1 MKNTMLVILLAAL
14 ASITAVAV
22 ESAAK
27 PYPLDKCIVSDEKL
41 GVEGKPVVFV
51 HEGQEIK
58 LCCQDCR
65 KDFDANPA
73 KYLAKLPKAGN
84 APKSDEPAK
93 PKGMAMKSC
102 CMADAKDGGHDHAA
116 MVAKGDDKAKEAK
129 QTDGHD
135 HAAAK
140 PAAEAAKPH
149 DHEHADAAKTEP
161 AKDAPAKPYPLKTCI
176 VSDNDLDSMGEQ
188 ASFVYQG
195 QTIKVCCKPCVA
207 KFEKNPAKYLKKLEG
222 K

>member
-1 MKNTMLVILLAAL
+1 MLVILLAAL

-102 CMADAKDGGHDHAA
+102 CKIGRAH
-116 MVAKGDDKAKEAK
+116 V
-129 QTDGHD
+129 
-135 HAAAK
+135 
-140 PAAEAAKPH
+140 
-149 DHEHADAAKTEP
+149 
-161 AKDAPAKPYPLKTCI
+161 
-176 VSDNDLDSMGEQ
+176 
-188 ASFVYQG
+188 
-195 QTIKVCCKPCVA
+195 
-207 KFEKNPAKYLKKLEG
+207 
-222 K
+222 

>member
-1 MKNTMLVILLAAL
+1 MQYALLTILFSACGLIAADKP
-14 ASITAVAV
+14 ADKP
-22 ESAAK
+22 AK

-58 LCCQDCR
+58 PCCQDCR
-65 KDFDANPA
+65 KDFDANSA
-73 KYLAKLPKAGN
+73 KYLAKLPKAET
-84 APKSDEPAK
+84 KSAGAEHKTCA
-93 PKGMAMKSC
+93 C
-102 CMADAKDGGHDHAA
+102 CAGDAKAADGKPAAHDHGA
-116 MVAKGDDKAKEAK
+116 E
-129 QTDGHD
+129 
-135 HAAAK
+135 AK
-140 PAAEAAKPH
+140 PADKGAKPH
-149 DHEHADAAKTEP
+149 DHDHASAKPTETP
-161 AKDAPAKPYPLKTCI
+161 KDAPAKPYPLKTCI

-195 QTIKVCCKPCVA
+195 QTIKVCCKACIA

>member
-1 MKNTMLVILLAAL
+1 MKHTITTILLATL
-14 ASITAVAV
+14 ASIPTFGV
-22 ESAAK
+22 ENSAK

-65 KDFDANPA
+65 KDFDANPS
-73 KYLAKLPKAGN
+73 KFLSKLPEAE
-84 APKSDEPAK
+84 APKAEPKKASIDHK
-93 PKGMAMKSC
+93 MMCAC
-102 CMADAKDGGHDHAA
+102 CAEDAKAADDKATGHDHGAA
-116 MVAKGDDKAKEAK
+116 
-129 QTDGHD
+129 QT
-135 HAAAK
+135 AK
-140 PAAEAAKPH
+140 PAEEK
-149 DHEHADAAKTEP
+149 KS
-161 AKDAPAKPYPLKTCI
+161 DAPAKPYPLKTCI

-195 QTIKVCCKPCVA
+195 QTIKVCCKPCIA